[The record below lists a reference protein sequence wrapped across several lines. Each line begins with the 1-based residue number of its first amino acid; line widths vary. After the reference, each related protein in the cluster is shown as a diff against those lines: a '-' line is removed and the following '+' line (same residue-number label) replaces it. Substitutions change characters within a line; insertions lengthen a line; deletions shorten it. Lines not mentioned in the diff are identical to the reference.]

1 MLHPP
6 HSTGKRV
13 RGVISTASFEPFKLN
28 IRRLITS
35 AGGPL
40 TKGNSNAEEAR
51 KPACADSVC
60 IKDGQRRQRA
70 VPFHPKAAL
79 ASCLAMILSAD
90 NGTPV
95 QPQRNV
101 MGAAR
106 RDPRRGARPVRGASR
121 RSAAALAPGRSVEKE
136 QASKFQKQGRLCV
149 LQSRPVDQ
157 SIGKHG
163 INLRFPML

>member
-1 MLHPP
+1 MVHPP

-90 NGTPV
+90 NGTPA

-106 RDPRRGARPVRGASR
+106 RDPRRGADPCAAPAAVQPLPWLREEASNRSKHQNFKSRGG
-121 RSAAALAPGRSVEKE
+121 SAQTEPPRG
-136 QASKFQKQGRLCV
+136 
-149 LQSRPVDQ
+149 
-157 SIGKHG
+157 
-163 INLRFPML
+163 

>member
-1 MLHPP
+1 MVHPP

-13 RGVISTASFEPFKLN
+13 RGVIATTSFEPFKLN

-79 ASCLAMILSAD
+79 ASCLAMIPPAQNSLSSHRHKQWGQLGAIL
-90 NGTPV
+90 GGVRFPESVAKRRLV
-95 QPQRNV
+95 QPPV
-101 MGAAR
+101 AR
-106 RDPRRGARPVRGASR
+106 EVVSNRADWCSTP
-121 RSAAALAPGRSVEKE
+121 LYMK
-136 QASKFQKQGRLCV
+136 KQ
-149 LQSRPVDQ
+149 
-157 SIGKHG
+157 
-163 INLRFPML
+163 